1 MNFSLMQHENIA
13 DAARK
18 RLFRSKKI
26 PFLSK
31 QKYRALIIN
40 NIVFSSDFVHPTTEK
55 YKRLWRLMH
64 LTKCKQQRSQSN

>member
-18 RLFRSKKI
+18 RLSRSKKI
-26 PFLSK
+26 PFLCK
-31 QKYRALIIN
+31 QKHRALIIN
-40 NIVFSSDFVHPTTEK
+40 NIVFSSDFVHLTTEK

-64 LTKCKQQRSQSN
+64 LTKCKQQRSLSN